1 MRESIKTDEAQIVT
15 LKTSVEGDEGAAKG
29 RIEVLHAREKD
40 LRTELTSLAS
50 AERTERTRFEEV
62 RQLAAEAEKGHAAQQ
77 QLTASLET
85 TRRDLADLVSRLTP
99 LREWKES
106 MDQLYARL
114 AKLPQDSPEARDLW
128 HEIEKEKASLHSL
141 ISNSHTQSR
150 GISLREAIRHTGG
163 TASVQVST
171 ELRSSAGTSLESTL
185 RSRLNHLRESV
196 QREESRLDS
205 LRKDRTREDIRPR
218 SGGPAAEAML
228 RKQSRQM
235 EAKIRQEEERL
246 AAMQR
251 HLEATGMEEE
261 KRREKITEMER
272 KLAELRA
279 DIVEAERQ
287 RSELRQQAN
296 LAQTELKNYEAA
308 VDRVMK
314 KASEA
319 DAAVLSQMPS

>member
-1 MRESIKTDEAQIVT
+1 
-15 LKTSVEGDEGAAKG
+15 
-29 RIEVLHAREKD
+29 
-40 LRTELTSLAS
+40 
-50 AERTERTRFEEV
+50 
-62 RQLAAEAEKGHAAQQ
+62 
-77 QLTASLET
+77 
-85 TRRDLADLVSRLTP
+85 
-99 LREWKES
+99 
-106 MDQLYARL
+106 
-114 AKLPQDSPEARDLW
+114 
-128 HEIEKEKASLHSL
+128 
-141 ISNSHTQSR
+141 
-150 GISLREAIRHTGG
+150 
-163 TASVQVST
+163 
-171 ELRSSAGTSLESTL
+171 
-185 RSRLNHLRESV
+185 
-196 QREESRLDS
+196 
-205 LRKDRTREDIRPR
+205 
-218 SGGPAAEAML
+218 
-228 RKQSRQM
+228 M

-319 DAAVLSQMPS
+319 DAVVLSQMPS